1 MKTSKL
7 LSVALS
13 VLIALAVLTGSI
25 AVPLLCRSFYYAH
38 IGPMRLEEYGL
49 SREEIKTAY
58 NQMMDFCLGRRENFA
73 AGVLAFS
80 QSGADHFA
88 DVRGLFLLDLRVLMA
103 ALTAMQIILARFLS
117 IQVSDTLRI
126 SFESIPV
133 ILAGMWLGPI
143 PGAIVAVV
151 ADFLGT
157 ILSGYGTWF
166 PPLVLGPL
174 SVGILSG
181 VSTKYIFRSPLAETR
196 DTWKV
201 AVIVVTVGILNSF
214 VFGLIGSTMYS
225 ILVAGNTTAFPVLMW
240 TNLIQRLATKP
251 LTIAV
256 NAVAVTIVNRAVYKP
271 VVRQILSRA

>member
-1 MKTSKL
+1 MERN
-7 LSVALS
+7 
-13 VLIALAVLTGSI
+13 
-25 AVPLLCRSFYYAH
+25 PNQ
-38 IGPMRLEEYGL
+38 
-49 SREEIKTAY
+49 KTA
-58 NQMMDFCLGRRENFA
+58 LKK
-73 AGVLAFS
+73 VFS
-80 QSGADHFA
+80 IQNL
-88 DVRGLFLLDLRVLMA
+88 VMMA
-103 ALTAMQIILARFLS
+103 ALIAMQIILARYLS
-117 IQVSDTLRI
+117 IQASDTLRI

>member
-1 MKTSKL
+1 MERN
-7 LSVALS
+7 
-13 VLIALAVLTGSI
+13 
-25 AVPLLCRSFYYAH
+25 PNQ
-38 IGPMRLEEYGL
+38 
-49 SREEIKTAY
+49 KTA
-58 NQMMDFCLGRRENFA
+58 LKK
-73 AGVLAFS
+73 VFS
-80 QSGADHFA
+80 IQNL
-88 DVRGLFLLDLRVLMA
+88 VMMA
-103 ALTAMQIILARFLS
+103 ALIAMQIILARYLS
-117 IQVSDTLRI
+117 IQASDTLRI

-251 LTIAV
+251 VTIAV
-256 NAVAVTIVNRAVYKP
+256 DTVVVVIVNRAVYKP
-271 VVRQILSRA
+271 VVSHILSRA

>member
-1 MKTSKL
+1 MERNPNQKTSLKK
-7 LSVALS
+7 
-13 VLIALAVLTGSI
+13 I
-25 AVPLLCRSFYYAH
+25 
-38 IGPMRLEEYGL
+38 
-49 SREEIKTAY
+49 
-58 NQMMDFCLGRRENFA
+58 
-73 AGVLAFS
+73 FS
-80 QSGADHFA
+80 TQNL
-88 DVRGLFLLDLRVLMA
+88 VMMA
-103 ALTAMQIILARFLS
+103 ALIAMQIILARYLS
-117 IQVSDTLRI
+117 IQASDTLRI

-201 AVIVVTVGILNSF
+201 AAIVVTVGILNSF
-214 VFGLIGSTMYS
+214 AFGLVGSTMYG

-271 VVRQILSRA
+271 VVRHILSRA